1 MEETIKM
8 KKIKYQNEKFI
19 GITKEDEEKYLGE
32 NLTGMLNFYCKEKN
46 ISIAENFE
54 IDYELFLQEYHKI
67 INEKLEKGEA
77 WTITLT
83 IPNNNPEIKF
93 LTKNMPDIFFDK
105 KLAENWA
112 HEYQMKNTIPGA
124 IFSVTKISKGY
135 KIDKK

>member
-83 IPNNNPEIKF
+83 IPNNNTEIKF
-93 LTKNMPDIFFDK
+93 LSVL
-105 KLAENWA
+105 LALN
-112 HEYQMKNTIPGA
+112 
-124 IFSVTKISKGY
+124 ISL
-135 KIDKK
+135 I